1 MLQYGRRSI
10 SLTVSAKQVERNHPV
25 TMGQTA
31 LLNLSWEQRRKL
43 TGLLFVTPTV
53 AFVTVFFIIPLIMT
67 IYMSFHDWPLFG
79 ERAFIGLANYEELG
93 KDRQYLKSLDFTF
106 RYTALVTPPI
116 FILGFILA
124 SLVRHN
130 IRYIGIFRTIF
141 FLPVVIGLG
150 VSSLLWVWMLDDR
163 IGVFNKIL
171 LDFHLVPKAQ
181 LFLGRPN
188 TAMNV
193 IILSVVW
200 KTVGF
205 TMILLLAGLQAIPD
219 ELYESAEVDGA
230 GYFRKLFYI
239 TLPLMRRF
247 IALALILSV
256 IGSILSFDQFYI
268 MTRGGP
274 RNSTISIVFWIFNN
288 SFTYFKMGYGAAMS
302 IVLLGILVALTG
314 AQLYVL
320 REKE

>member
-1 MLQYGRRSI
+1 MRASA
-10 SLTVSAKQVERNHPV
+10 LTR
-25 TMGQTA
+25 QTP
-31 LLNLSWEQRRKL
+31 LWPLSWEQGRKL
-43 TGLLFVTPTV
+43 TGFLFVLPTV
-53 AFVTVFFIIPLIMT
+53 AFVFVFFIVPLALT
-67 IYMSFHDWPLFG
+67 FFMSLHDWPLFG
-79 ERAFIGLANYEELG
+79 ERQFTGFSNYADLWE
-93 KDRQYLKSLDFTF
+93 DRQFLKSLNFTF
-106 RYTALVTPPI
+106 RYTLLITPPI

-130 IRYIGIFRTIF
+130 IRFIGVFRTIF
-141 FLPVVIGLG
+141 FMPVVIGLG
-150 VSSLLWVWMLDDR
+150 VSSLLWVWLLDDR
-163 IGVFNKIL
+163 VGIFNKL
-171 LDFHLVPKAQ
+171 MLDLNLIDRAQ

-193 IILSVVW
+193 IGLSVVW

-230 GYFRKLFYI
+230 GYFMKLFYI
-239 TLPLMRRF
+239 TLPLMKRT

-256 IGSILSFDQFYI
+256 IGSVLAFDQFYI

-274 RNSTISIVFWIFNN
+274 RNSTISIVYWIFNN
-288 SFTYFKMGYGAAMS
+288 SFTYFKMGYGSAMS
-302 IVLLGILVALTG
+302 IVLLLILVALTG

-320 REKE
+320 RDRSR

>member
-1 MLQYGRRSI
+1 M
-10 SLTVSAKQVERNHPV
+10 
-25 TMGQTA
+25 
-31 LLNLSWEQRRKL
+31 NLSWEQRRKL
-43 TGLLFVTPTV
+43 TGFLFVLPTV
-53 AFVTVFFIIPLIMT
+53 AFVTIFFIVPLALTFFI
-67 IYMSFHDWPLFG
+67 SLHDWPLFG
-79 ERAFIGLANYEELG
+79 DHTFIGFSNYSDLTA
-93 KDRQYLKSLDFTF
+93 DRQFLKSLNFTF
-106 RYTALVTPPI
+106 RYTLLITPPI

-124 SLVRHN
+124 SLVRHK
-130 IRYIGIFRTIF
+130 IRFIGIFRTIF
-141 FLPVVIGLG
+141 FMPVVIGLG
-150 VSSLLWVWMLDDR
+150 VSSLLWVWLLDDR
-163 IGVFNKIL
+163 VGIFNKLL
-171 LDFHLVPKAQ
+171 LDFNLVPKPQ

-205 TMILLLAGLQAIPD
+205 TMILLLAGLQAISD

-230 GYFRKLFYI
+230 GYFKKLFYI
-239 TLPLMRRF
+239 TLPLMRRT
-247 IALALILSV
+247 IALALIISV
-256 IGSILSFDQFYI
+256 IGSVLAFDQFYI

-274 RNSTISIVFWIFNN
+274 RNSTISIVYWIFNN

-314 AQLYVL
+314 LQLYVL